1 MSGRHRTR
9 AVLAVAAALLC
20 GTPLTRLQAAAR
32 ADVPANDTV
41 QVSVLDVNPTT
52 PAAGPTPQPLVVTLK
67 LTNTT
72 DRALPD
78 LTVVGTR
85 GNPISNQHSLD
96 AAISSVQPPDE
107 SLAGRFAA
115 TTPVKASL
123 GPLASRTVSY
133 ASTTSMAGVQAGL
146 CICQTR
152 IYPLYFAVHQTGTD
166 GADSVLGST
175 QTFIPA
181 FAPDQ
186 RVAPTE
192 VSWVWPILEPPHR
205 SLSDDVFADDRL
217 AGSIAPGGRL
227 DRLLQVVQNVGNS
240 VPLTLLVD
248 PNLLDE
254 LAIMAAGPYRV
265 AAAGAGSDAG
275 SKTVPGTGTAAA
287 KAWLARFST
296 ALAAAPNLQLSFT
309 PYADPDVDSLARNG
323 LDWATQLPPDA
334 QARVSALLGGRSAST
349 GLAWP
354 VHSTLGAAALT
365 ALVRNGTDTVIVDD
379 HTLPGGTGGSP
390 LPNALGRLRS
400 SAGPATM
407 AVTSSTVEQFV
418 AAVVGNGAN
427 GTALLPQLVSEVAV
441 RAVEDGS
448 RSHYVLITPP
458 RDVDPDPAAATRA
471 IRETA
476 STAWS
481 RALSLQAA
489 THSVRPV
496 GHGRLADQSNSGGLP
511 TSTVNT
517 ARYAATAVPTLTGL
531 IPDAKQAADSF
542 GSVEAAVQRSESSAW
557 RDSPQR
563 SAQIAT
569 AIRSRLSKLLDGVH
583 LVRPST
589 GSYTFG
595 SADSPLPVTISNT
608 LDVTVSVR
616 LAIGTVGGVLGFS
629 ADDVGAQTIAPHSKL
644 PLHVPAHI
652 DPVRRIKVNVQL
664 LNGDG
669 DVVGSPLVLSVRST
683 ALGTIGKI
691 ITFGAAAVLAA
702 ALLLRG
708 ARRLRHRRKAAGR
721 AR

>member
-1 MSGRHRTR
+1 MSGWRRVGT
-9 AVLAVAAALLC
+9 VLGVAAVLLC
-20 GTPLTRLQAAAR
+20 GTPLAGPQSAAH

-41 QVSVLDVNPTT
+41 QVSVLDLNPTT
-52 PAAGPTPQPLVVTLK
+52 PAAGPKPEPLVVTLE

-72 DRALPD
+72 DQPLTN

-85 GNPISNQHSLD
+85 GNPISNQRTLD
-96 AAISSVQPPDE
+96 SAISTVQPPDE
-107 SLAGRFAA
+107 SLAGRFDP
-115 TTPVKASL
+115 TTPVKVSL
-123 GPLASRTVSY
+123 DPLASIKVSY
-133 ASTTSMAGVQAGL
+133 ASTTSMAGVAAGL

-152 IYPLYFAVHQTGTD
+152 IYPLYFAVHHAGAD
-166 GADSVLGST
+166 GADTVLGST
-175 QTFIPA
+175 QTFVPA

-186 RVAPTE
+186 HAAPTE

-205 SLSDDVFADDRL
+205 ALADNVFADDRL
-217 AGSIAPGGRL
+217 AGSVAAGGRL
-227 DRLLQVVQNVGNS
+227 DRLLQVVQNVGGT

-265 AAAGAGSDAG
+265 AATAAGSDAG
-275 SKTVPGTGTAAA
+275 SRTVPGTGTEAA
-287 KAWLARFST
+287 KAWLARFSA

-323 LDWATQLPPDA
+323 LDWATQLPPEV
-334 QARVSALLGGRSAST
+334 QTRVSALLGGRSAST

-354 VHSTLGAAALT
+354 VHSTLGAAALA
-365 ALVRNGTDTVIVDD
+365 ALVRNGTRTVIVDD
-379 HTLPGGTGGSP
+379 HTLAGGTGGSP
-390 LPNALGRLRS
+390 LPNALGRLRTAEGS
-400 SAGPATM
+400 ATM
-407 AVTSSTVEQFV
+407 AVTSSTVEQF
-418 AAVVGNGAN
+418 ATAVVSNGAN

-448 RSHYVLITPP
+448 RSHYLLITPP

-471 IRETA
+471 IQET
-476 STAWS
+476 SRTTWS
-481 RALSLQAA
+481 RPLTLQAA
-489 THSVRPV
+489 TDSVKPV
-496 GHGRLADQSNSGGLP
+496 GHGRLTDRSNAGGLP
-511 TSTVNT
+511 ISTVNT
-517 ARYAATAVPTLTGL
+517 ARYADAAVPTLTGL

-542 GSVEAAVQRSESSAW
+542 GSVESAVQRSVSSAW

-563 SAQIAT
+563 SAQIAS
-569 AIRSRLSKLLDGVH
+569 AIRSRVTKLLDGVH

-595 SADSPLPVTISNT
+595 SADSPLPVTIANT
-608 LDVTVSVR
+608 LNVTVSVR
-616 LAIGTVGGVLGFS
+616 LSVSTVGGVLGFS

-669 DVVGSPLVLSVRST
+669 GVVGNPLVLSVRST

-708 ARRLRHRRKAAGR
+708 ARRLRRRRPAAGP

>member
-1 MSGRHRTR
+1 MSGWRRIGSVLGVS
-9 AVLAVAAALLC
+9 AVLLL
-20 GTPLTRLQAAAR
+20 GTPLARPAAGAQASAR
-32 ADVPANDTV
+32 TSDTV
-41 QVSVLDVNPTT
+41 QVSVLDLNPTT
-52 PAAGPTPQPLVVTLK
+52 PSAGPTPAPLVVTLK

-72 DRALPD
+72 DRP
-78 LTVVGTR
+78 LTQLRVVGTR

-96 AAISSVQPPDE
+96 SALSTVQPPDE
-107 SLAGRFAA
+107 SLAGRFDP
-115 TTPVKASL
+115 TTPVTASL
-123 GPLASRTVSY
+123 GPLASTTVSY

-152 IYPLYFAVHQTGTD
+152 IYPLYFAVHHTTSSGTD
-166 GADSVLGST
+166 EVLGST

-186 RVAPTE
+186 HTAPTE

-205 SLSDDVFADDRL
+205 ALSDDVFADDRL
-217 AGSIAPGGRL
+217 AGSVAPGGRL
-227 DRLLQVVQNVGNS
+227 DRLLQVVQNVGAS

-254 LAIMAAGPYRV
+254 LSIMAAGPYRV
-265 AAAGAGSDAG
+265 ATAGGGTDAG
-275 SKTVPGTGTAAA
+275 SKTVPGTGTEAA
-287 KAWLARFST
+287 KAWLARFT
-296 ALAAAPNLQLSFT
+296 AALAAAPHLQLSFT

-334 QARVSALLGGRSAST
+334 QARVSALLGGRSAAT

-354 VHSTLGAAALT
+354 VHNTLGAAALA
-365 ALVRNGTDTVIVDD
+365 ALVRSGADTVIVDD
-379 HTLPGGTGGSP
+379 HTLPGGTGTSP
-390 LPNALGRLRS
+390 LPNALGRLRT

-407 AVTSSTVEQFV
+407 AVTSSTVQQLT
-418 AAVVGNGAN
+418 AAVVSNGGN

-441 RAVEDGS
+441 RAIEDGS
-448 RSHYVLITPP
+448 RAHYLLITPP

-471 IRETA
+471 IQETA

-481 RALSLQAA
+481 RPLTVQTA
-489 THSVRPV
+489 TGSVRPV
-496 GHGRLADQSNSGGLP
+496 AHGRLADQSNSGGLP
-511 TSTVNT
+511 IGTVAT

-542 GSVEAAVQRSESSAW
+542 GSVESAVQRSESSAW

-563 SAQIAT
+563 SAQIAAT
-569 AIRSRLSKLLDGVH
+569 IRTRLSTLLDGVH

-595 SADSPLPVTISNT
+595 SADAPLPVTIANT

-616 LAIGTVGGVLGFS
+616 LAIGTVGGVLGFT
-629 ADDVGAQTIAPHSKL
+629 ADDVGEQKIAPHSKL

-664 LNGDG
+664 LNGQG
-669 DVVGSPLVLSVRST
+669 QLVGSPLVLSVRST

-691 ITFGAAAVLAA
+691 IMFGAAAVLAA
-702 ALLLRG
+702 ALLVRA
-708 ARRLRHRRKAAGR
+708 ARRLRHRRTAAGR

>member
-1 MSGRHRTR
+1 MSGWRRIGT
-9 AVLAVAAALLC
+9 VLGVAAVLLC
-20 GTPLTRLQAAAR
+20 GTPLSAPPTAAHA
-32 ADVPANDTV
+32 AVPANDTV
-41 QVSVLDVNPTT
+41 QVSVIDLNPTT
-52 PAAGPTPQPLVVTLK
+52 PTAGPKPTPLVVTLK

-72 DRALPD
+72 DQPLTK

-96 AAISSVQPPDE
+96 AAIATVQPPDQ
-107 SLAGRFAA
+107 SLAGRFEPTA
-115 TTPVKASL
+115 PVTASL
-123 GPLASRTVSY
+123 GPLASTTVSY
-133 ASTTSMAGVQAGL
+133 ASTTSMAGVEAGL

-152 IYPLYFAVHQTGTD
+152 IYPLYFAVHHTGAD
-166 GADSVLGST
+166 GADTVLGST

-186 RVAPTE
+186 RAAPTQ

-205 SLSDDVFADDRL
+205 GLSDDVFADDRL
-217 AGSIAPGGRL
+217 AGSVAPGGRL
-227 DRLLQVVQNVGNS
+227 DRLLQVVQNVGS
-240 VPLTLLVD
+240 TVPLTLLVD
-248 PNLLDE
+248 PDLLDE
-254 LAIMAAGPYRV
+254 LTLMAAGPYRV
-265 AAAGAGSDAG
+265 AAAGAGTDAG
-275 SKTVPGTGTAAA
+275 SKTVPGTGTEAA
-287 KAWLARFST
+287 KQWLTRFSA
-296 ALAAAPNLQLSFT
+296 ALTAAPNLQLSFT
-309 PYADPDVDSLARNG
+309 SYADPDVDSLARNG
-323 LDWATQLPPDA
+323 LDWATQLPPDV
-334 QARVSALLGGRSAST
+334 QTRVSTLLSGRSATT
-349 GLAWP
+349 GLSWP
-354 VHSTLGAAALT
+354 VHSTLGATTLA
-365 ALVRNGTDTVIVDD
+365 ALVRNGTRTVIVDD

-390 LPNALGRLRS
+390 LPNALGRLRT
-400 SAGPATM
+400 SAGPVTM
-407 AVTSSTVEQFV
+407 AVTSSTVEQFA
-418 AAVVGNGAN
+418 AAVISNGAN

-448 RSHYVLITPP
+448 RSHYLLITPP

-471 IRETA
+471 IQETG
-476 STAWS
+476 STTWS
-481 RALSLQAA
+481 RPLTLQAA
-489 THSVRPV
+489 ADSVKPV
-496 GHGRLADQSNSGGLP
+496 AHGRLASRSNPGGLP
-511 TSTVNT
+511 ISTVNT
-517 ARYAATAVPTLTGL
+517 ARYAAAAVPTLTGL

-563 SAQIAT
+563 SAQIAS
-569 AIRSRLSKLLDGVH
+569 AIRTRLSKLLDGVH

-595 SADSPLPVTISNT
+595 SADSPLPVTIANN

-616 LAIGTVGGVLGFS
+616 LSVSTVGGVLGFS

-664 LNGDG
+664 LNGAG
-669 DVVGSPLVLSVRST
+669 DAVGNPLVLSVRST

-708 ARRLRHRRKAAGR
+708 ARRLRRRRRAAGR